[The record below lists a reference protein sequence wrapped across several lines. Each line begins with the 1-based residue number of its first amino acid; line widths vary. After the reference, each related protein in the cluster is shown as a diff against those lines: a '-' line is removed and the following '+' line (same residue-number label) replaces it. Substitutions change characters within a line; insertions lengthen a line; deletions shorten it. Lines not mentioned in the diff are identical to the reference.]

1 MKNDNLRTD
10 EPVLIV
16 LTKYD
21 IRMTK
26 YERQF
31 AVFYIQLLYSFDI
44 YFNTK
49 NHMILASIMKPHCF
63 FIIDPTYRLL
73 QYRLFA
79 HTTLNNHWMCSSI
92 QPGCKAL
99 DKTPMRLN
107 RQIIQTGSKSLRTHR
122 DKCPIANTDWKSSKR
137 STTKVIFSLVGHGG
151 GHLRRGEE
159 APPVLTIVHMCTR
172 W

>member
-1 MKNDNLRTD
+1 MSLCSLFWRSMILEWRNMNDNL
-10 EPVLIV
+10 PCFI
-16 LTKYD
+16 YS
-21 IRMTK
+21 
-26 YERQF
+26 
-31 AVFYIQLLYSFDI
+31 FYIVSTYISIQKIIWFSHQLWNRI
-44 YFNTK
+44 V
-49 NHMILASIMKPHCF
+49 F